1 MKTHDISNGAM
12 NYDNA
17 LHSFKISKLVMSV
30 KDNWLHAEIHSPLL
44 TATNYKLKVRK
55 NKLRLQIKV
64 AATRGNA
71 IPIPLSCDLFLPKQG
86 YNTIVNESFKN
97 GHIQLKLAAKSK
109 EEKPLYNQ
117 NIA

>member
-1 MKTHDISNGAM
+1 METHVISNGAM

-17 LHSFKISKLVMSV
+17 LQSFKISKLVMSV
-30 KDNWLHAEIHSPLL
+30 KDDFIHAEIHSPLL
-44 TATNYKLKVRK
+44 TATNYKLKVLK

-64 AATRGNA
+64 APTHGNA

-86 YNTIVNESFKN
+86 YNTIVGESFKD
-97 GHIQLKLAAKSK
+97 GHIQLKIAKNSK
-109 EEKPLYNQ
+109 AKQSLYNQ